1 MNALTSVPG
10 GAVPFASPF
19 SLAAGLAAAL
29 AGASARQIAG
39 RTRAGRLPL
48 ARAQAVYLGHV
59 ALGVP
64 LVHAAAAMGRDRASA
79 RRACARIE
87 ARRDAPAQDHALACL
102 EAGLRALRESLAQ
115 HGEGRP

>member
-1 MNALTSVPG
+1 MAALTSSPG
-10 GAVPFASPF
+10 VSSPFASSF

-29 AGASARQIAG
+29 AGASGRQIVG

-59 ALGVP
+59 GLGVP
-64 LVHAAAAMGRDRASA
+64 LVHAAAALGRDRASA

-87 ARRDAPAQDHALACL
+87 ARRDSPGQDHALACL

-115 HGEGRP
+115 QGEGRP